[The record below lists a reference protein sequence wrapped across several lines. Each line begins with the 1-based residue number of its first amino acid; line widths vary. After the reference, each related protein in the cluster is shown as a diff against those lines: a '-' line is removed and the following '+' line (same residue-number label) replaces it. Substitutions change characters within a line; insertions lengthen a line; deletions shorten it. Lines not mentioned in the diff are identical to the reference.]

1 MVPLRQLSL
10 REFGF
15 RPNRRE
21 NRVVVS
27 GIRQANTVLY
37 MPCTAVLFVSFCI
50 SVSKALQ
57 DFDLALRGKKKREKF
72 LKDNKRKKELTVILI
87 FN

>member
-1 MVPLRQLSL
+1 MVLTRLLSL

-21 NRVVVS
+21 NRAGVS
-27 GIRQANTVLY
+27 RIRPRNPVLHD
-37 MPCTAVLFVSFCI
+37 CSSCCNILCDSV

-57 DFDLALRGKKKREKF
+57 EFDFALRGKKKREKF
-72 LKDNKRKKELTVILI
+72 LKDGKRKKELTVTLT
-87 FN
+87 FS